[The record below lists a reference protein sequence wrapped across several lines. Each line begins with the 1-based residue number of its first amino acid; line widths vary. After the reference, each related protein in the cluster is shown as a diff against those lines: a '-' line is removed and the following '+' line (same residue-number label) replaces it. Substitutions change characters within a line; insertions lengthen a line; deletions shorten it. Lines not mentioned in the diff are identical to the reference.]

1 MIQPRTLETPEAG
14 TWRRAEVAPPWD
26 YDIENLRAG
35 LQVRFGRALLLV
47 SFDTGFSILPY
58 CQKARIPLLS
68 GLMLCPCTAI
78 VDLRT

>member
-1 MIQPRTLETPEAG
+1 MIRPRTLETPKAE

-47 SFDTGFSILPY
+47 SFGHRFFDP
-58 CQKARIPLLS
+58 AVLS
-68 GLMLCPCTAI
+68 EGQDSVIEWSDALS
-78 VDLRT
+78 VHRDR